1 MKTKKNLIVVLAIII
16 CASSIFFSYAYFIRV
31 TTSNNVISFGTL
43 KLKLINNYLVDG
55 KEVPIDSSNVIDITN
70 NSEVS
75 RIVRVENIGKHPMF
89 VRIYLDV
96 IMNNQKIDDG
106 LVDDYMTFNLNDN
119 WIYQDGYFYYRYI
132 LDPEE
137 ETENL
142 FTKIN
147 FDVSK
152 IKSDGHSGKV
162 DLKVNVEVI
171 QSENNAKSVLEAE
184 GWPEKN

>member
-1 MKTKKNLIVVLAIII
+1 
-16 CASSIFFSYAYFIRV
+16 
-31 TTSNNVISFGTL
+31 
-43 KLKLINNYLVDG
+43 
-55 KEVPIDSSNVIDITN
+55 
-70 NSEVS
+70 
-75 RIVRVENIGKHPMF
+75 MF